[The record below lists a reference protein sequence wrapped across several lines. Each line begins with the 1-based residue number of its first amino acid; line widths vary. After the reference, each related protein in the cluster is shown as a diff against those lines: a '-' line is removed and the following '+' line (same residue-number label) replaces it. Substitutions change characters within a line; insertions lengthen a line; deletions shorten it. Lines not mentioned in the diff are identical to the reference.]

1 MEPRTNERRHPLYA
15 RYPPSAPCSCPT
27 CVSFCARPGWWLVSE
42 ARAAIDRG
50 LARRMMLEISPELDL
65 GVLSPAFRGNEG
77 LIATRAAAGGG
88 CTFLALGRCS
98 LHGTDLQPIE
108 CRHCHHA
115 RAGSGD
121 RCHRDVERDWASS
134 KGRRLVRQWVA
145 IVGLEVPACA
155 AAILAHAPARA

>member
-1 MEPRTNERRHPLYA
+1 MEPKPNARSHPLYA
-15 RYPPSAPCSCPT
+15 RYPPSPPCACPT

-77 LIATRAAAGGG
+77 RLATRATARNG
-88 CTFLALGRCS
+88 CTFLSGGLCA
-98 LHGTDLQPIE
+98 LHGTGLQPIE

-121 RCHRDVERDWASS
+121 RCHLDVERDWASS
-134 KGRRLVRQWVA
+134 KGRRLVRLWA
-145 IVGLEVPACA
+145 SLVGLE
-155 AAILAHAPARA
+155 APAFASAGLGQAPDRG